1 MMKAPTLFAFSSLS
15 LMASITS
22 SVAAGDGALEARN
35 MLEVAVLAL
44 KTDQTKALEMFWR
57 GHPTFRQGDLYV
69 FCADTSGKIVAHG
82 LPSLIGRD
90 FAALKDKTGKEFGR
104 QMLDEARFGEVKFT
118 AYYLPKPGG
127 TNEVFK
133 EDYFTKVGNL
143 TCGVGYYST
152 KTE

>member
-1 MMKAPTLFAFSSLS
+1 MKASTLFVFSSLS
-15 LMASITS
+15 LFASITPG
-22 SVAAGDGALEARN
+22 VAAGGGPLEARD

-44 KTDQTKALEMFWR
+44 KADQAKALEMISR
-57 GHPTFRQGDLYV
+57 GHAAFRQGDLYV
-69 FCADTSGKIVAHG
+69 FCADATGKVIAHG
-82 LPSLIGRD
+82 LPWLIGQD

-104 QMLDEARFGEVKFT
+104 NMLNEARFGEVKFT
-118 AYYLPKPGG
+118 GYYLPKPSGS
-127 TNEVFK
+127 NEVYK